1 MRHYSQDCVV
11 QPVVTCLK
19 FVPGSSNVIAWVLYN
34 MADFH
39 VIKDYLGC
47 EVTVATLGAALLGV

>member
-1 MRHYSQDCVV
+1 MHYSQDCVV

-19 FVPGSSNVIAWVLYN
+19 FVPGSSSDITWALSD

-39 VIKDYLGC
+39 VIKDYLGR
-47 EVTVATLGAALLGV
+47 EVTVATLWGV